1 MTGRAAQ
8 VWLSIRRCFAPVGAP
23 SARAGG
29 RAERTEEFMTGKLPS
44 HFSRFKA
51 AHPEI
56 YQAFEELGRLVH
68 ERGSLSERERRLVK
82 LGIAIGVGTEG
93 GVHSAVRHAVAGGC
107 TSDDIE
113 HAVRLA
119 ITTIGWPRAMA
130 ALSWVNDEGP
140 DTDEDE
146 GSPT

>member
-1 MTGRAAQ
+1 M
-8 VWLSIRRCFAPVGAP
+8 P
-23 SARAGG
+23 
-29 RAERTEEFMTGKLPS
+29 KNLPS

-51 AHPEI
+51 AQPEI

-68 ERGSLSERERRLVK
+68 ERGPLSERERRLVK

-93 GVHSAVRHAVAGGC
+93 GVHSAVRHALAHGC
-107 TSDDIE
+107 SRQDVD

-130 ALSWVNDEGP
+130 ALSWVDDQAADAGDEGP
-140 DTDEDE
+140 EI
-146 GSPT
+146 

>member
-1 MTGRAAQ
+1 MAD
-8 VWLSIRRCFAPVGAP
+8 
-23 SARAGG
+23 
-29 RAERTEEFMTGKLPS
+29 KLPT
-44 HFSRFKA
+44 HFTRFKA

-56 YQAFEELGRLVH
+56 YTAFEELGRRVH

-93 GVHSAVRHAVAGGC
+93 GVHSAVRHALRGGC
-107 TSDDIE
+107 SREDVE

-130 ALSWVNDEGP
+130 ALSWIEDRAVDEG
-140 DTDEDE
+140 EDGPE
-146 GSPT
+146 P

>member
-1 MTGRAAQ
+1 MA
-8 VWLSIRRCFAPVGAP
+8 
-23 SARAGG
+23 
-29 RAERTEEFMTGKLPS
+29 GKLPS

-56 YQAFEELGRLVH
+56 YRAFEELGRLVH

-93 GVHSAVRHAVAGGC
+93 GVHSAVRHAIAGGC
-107 TSDDIE
+107 SRDDVE

-130 ALSWVNDEGP
+130 ALSWVDDAATQPADDES
-140 DTDEDE
+140 DA
-146 GSPT
+146 